1 MQRKS
6 HAPPAT
12 LCFRKMTV
20 LRMGMV
26 MAVTLATAAVS
37 GCRGSS
43 APKQNRDWT
52 AFPAIATAPD
62 ATEIYAVGD
71 LHGDVTVTASL
82 LSALGL
88 ISPSTPFHWTGADK
102 VLVVVGDVI
111 DKGDT
116 ALPVIDL
123 LSTIEA
129 EARAAGG
136 RVIVTLGNHEAEFL
150 GDPSDSKSLVFQTEL
165 TSRNLD
171 PERIAAGEGKYGA
184 WLTTRPV
191 AAQIGGWFFCHAGNT
206 ENRSVED
213 ITTAFK
219 ALVED
224 HLAANGRPG
233 FLEPVLAGKN
243 SMLQAQG
250 WWQGSSTGGAAIA
263 DANLAALPAQH
274 LVFGHEPGDAPF
286 PDDPQ
291 GERKK
296 GQIAQRYDGRLFMI
310 DVGMSSAVG
319 YSDGAALQIV
329 RGNPDR
335 TTIVTVKGQSTY
347 LWP

>member
-1 MQRKS
+1 MG
-6 HAPPAT
+6 
-12 LCFRKMTV
+12 V
-20 LRMGMV
+20 LASLAM
-26 MAVTLATAAVS
+26 ATAALS
-37 GCRGSS
+37 GCRGSN
-43 APKQNRDWT
+43 AAKQSRDWT
-52 AFPAIATAPD
+52 AFPAVATAPD
-62 ATEIYAVGD
+62 AAEIYAVGD

-82 LSALGL
+82 LSSLGL
-88 ISPSTPFHWTGADK
+88 ISASTPFHWTGGDK
-102 VLVVVGDVI
+102 VLVIVGDII
-111 DKGDT
+111 DKGTT
-116 ALPVIDL
+116 ALPIIDL
-123 LSTIEA
+123 LSTIEP

-136 RVIVTLGNHEAEFL
+136 QVIVTLGNHEAEFL

-165 TSRNLD
+165 MARNLD
-171 PERIAAGEGKYGA
+171 PERVAAGDGKYGT

-206 ENRSVED
+206 ETRSVDD

-219 ALVED
+219 ALVDD

-233 FLEPVLAGKN
+233 FLEPILSGKN
-243 SMLQAQG
+243 SLLQAQT
-250 WWQGSSTGGAAIA
+250 WWQAAGSGGAAIA
-263 DANLAALPAQH
+263 DANLVQLSAQH
-274 LVFGHEPGDAPF
+274 LVFGHEPGDVPF

-291 GERKK
+291 GERPK
-296 GQIAQRYDGRLFMI
+296 GEIVQRYDGRIFMI

-335 TTIVTVKGQSTY
+335 ATIVTVKGKSTY